1 MFSPFDVTG
10 CSLELLNPGER
21 GIIIYC
27 KSEDEKILK
36 QLLLMGLT
44 QGSEISLEQRH
55 PCFIIKVENICLM
68 ITPEIVRAI
77 YVRIINN

>member
-1 MFSPFDVTG
+1 MFSPFHVTG

-44 QGSEISLEQRH
+44 QGTEITLEQLL

-68 ITPEIVRAI
+68 LTQEIVSAI
-77 YVRIINN
+77 YVRVIDN